1 MAQEKM
7 QFQTE
12 VSRLLDIVANALYS
26 NQEIFLR
33 ELISNASDACD
44 KLRYLSLTD
53 GDLLKD
59 DSELKI
65 RLTVDKDAK
74 TLTIADNG
82 IGMNRDDLIANL
94 GTIAKSGT
102 LDFLKNFSKDKKDVS
117 QIGQFGVGFYSSFMV
132 SEKVTV
138 NTRRAGEDQ
147 TWTWTS
153 DGQGEYTIDEGSS
166 DVTRGT
172 SVTLHLKDDASE
184 YLEDARLSSIVG
196 RYSDHIQFPVVL
208 KGEEEDQSLNSA
220 SALWTRSKSDISE
233 EQYEEFYRHT
243 ANAFDSP
250 WLTMHNTTEG
260 VIEYTSLL
268 YVPSQAPFDLFQPE
282 RKIGVQLFVQRVF
295 ITDECQELL
304 PGYLRFVRGIVDS
317 SDLPLNI
324 SRELLQDNPVLRKI
338 RSGLTKRI
346 LSELKKK
353 AEKDAE
359 SYLSFWAAFG
369 AVIKEGLYEDFEQR
383 DTLLGLTRFSSS
395 TSDQLTSLADYTSRM
410 KEGQNAIFYITGESL
425 EAIKNSPH
433 LEGFK
438 SKGVEVLLMIDPVD
452 DFWLGQIG
460 EFDGKSFKS
469 ITRGAADLDEIKS
482 ETEDDKKEE
491 KKEAPNVAAVLE
503 LFKLG
508 LGDKIKDVR
517 VTQRLTD
524 SPVCLVADDGDID
537 IHLARIL
544 KQHKQLNESQQRILE
559 VNPNHPIIMQLK
571 KKLDGGTSASDLE
584 DYTEVLYGQAIIQE
598 GESLPDPASFT
609 KKLNKILASTIS

>member
-12 VSRLLDIVANALYS
+12 VARLLDIVANALYS

-44 KLRYLSLTD
+44 KLRYLSLTNA
-53 GDLLKD
+53 DLLKD

-65 RLTVDKDAK
+65 RLTVDKEAK

-132 SEKVTV
+132 AENVTV
-138 NTRRAGEDQ
+138 NTKRAGEDQ
-147 TWTWTS
+147 AWTWTS
-153 DGQGEYTIDEGSS
+153 DGQGEYAIDEGST
-166 DVTRGT
+166 DIARGT
-172 SVTLHLKDDASE
+172 SVVLHLKEDASE
-184 YLEDARLSSIVG
+184 YLDEHRLQSIVG
-196 RYSDHIQFPVVL
+196 RYSDHIQFPVVM
-208 KGEEEDQSLNSA
+208 KGEEEDQNLNSA
-220 SALWTRSKSDISE
+220 SALWTRSKSEITE
-233 EQYEEFYRHT
+233 EQYQEFYRHA
-243 ANAFDSP
+243 ANAFDEP

-268 YVPSQAPFDLFQPE
+268 FVPSQAPFDLFQPE

-346 LSELKKK
+346 IGELKKK
-353 AEKDAE
+353 AKNDAE
-359 SYLSFWAAFG
+359 SYLSFWGAFG
-369 AVIKEGLYEDFEQR
+369 AVLKEGLYEDFEQR
-383 DTLLGLTRFSSS
+383 DGLLELARFNSS
-395 TSDQLTSLADYTSRM
+395 TSDELTSLSDYVGRM
-410 KEGQNAIFYITGESL
+410 KEGQNAIFYITGENL

-433 LEGFK
+433 LEGFN
-438 SKGVEVLLMIDPVD
+438 SKGVEVLLMTDPVD

-460 EFDGKSFKS
+460 EFEGKQFKS
-469 ITRGAADLDEIKS
+469 ITRGSADLDEIKTAGED
-482 ETEDDKKEE
+482 ETKKDE
-491 KKEAPNVAAVLE
+491 KETPNVAAVLE

-537 IHLARIL
+537 VHMARIL

-559 VNPNHPIIMQLK
+559 VNPNHPIIVHLK
-571 KKLDGGTSASDLE
+571 AKLDSGTSASDLE

-598 GESLPDPASFT
+598 GESLTDPASYT
-609 KKLNKILASTIS
+609 RKLNKILAATIA

>member
-1 MAQEKM
+1 MTQEKM

-12 VSRLLDIVANALYS
+12 VARLLDIVANALYS

-33 ELISNASDACD
+33 ELVSNASDACD

-53 GDLLKD
+53 SDLLKD

-65 RLTVDKDAK
+65 RLTVDKEAK

-138 NTRRAGEDQ
+138 NTRRAGEDRS
-147 TWTWTS
+147 WTWTS

-166 DVTRGT
+166 DVARGT
-172 SVTLHLKDDASE
+172 TVTLHLKEDAGE
-184 YLEDARLSSIVG
+184 YLEENRLSSIVG
-196 RYSDHIQFPVVL
+196 RYSDHIQFPVVM

-346 LSELKKK
+346 LGELKKK

-383 DTLLGLTRFSSS
+383 DTLLGLTRFNSS
-395 TSDQLTSLADYTSRM
+395 TSDQLTSLADYVSRM
-410 KEGQNAIFYITGESL
+410 KEGQNAVFYITGESL

-433 LEGFK
+433 LEGFR
-438 SKGVEVLLMIDPVD
+438 SKGVEVLLMTDPVD

-460 EFDGKSFKS
+460 EFDGKPFKS

-491 KKEAPNVAAVLE
+491 KKDAPNVAAVLE

-559 VNPNHPIIMQLK
+559 VNPNHPIIIQLK
-571 KKLDGGTSASDLE
+571 NKLDGGTSASDLE

-598 GESLPDPASFT
+598 GESLPDPANFT
-609 KKLNKILASTIS
+609 KKLNKILAAKIA

>member
-1 MAQEKM
+1 MTQEKM

-12 VSRLLDIVANALYS
+12 VARLLDIVANALYS

-33 ELISNASDACD
+33 ELVSNASDACD

-53 GDLLKD
+53 SDLLKD

-65 RLTVDKDAK
+65 RLTVDKEAK

-138 NTRRAGEDQ
+138 NTRRAGEDRS
-147 TWTWTS
+147 WTWTS

-166 DVTRGT
+166 DVARGT
-172 SVTLHLKDDASE
+172 TVTLHLKEDAGE
-184 YLEDARLSSIVG
+184 YLEENRLSSIVG
-196 RYSDHIQFPVVL
+196 RYSDHIQFPVVM

-346 LSELKKK
+346 LGELKKK

-383 DTLLGLTRFSSS
+383 DTLLGLTRFNSS
-395 TSDQLTSLADYTSRM
+395 TSDQLTSLADYVSRM
-410 KEGQNAIFYITGESL
+410 KEGQNAVFYITGESL

-433 LEGFK
+433 LEGFR
-438 SKGVEVLLMIDPVD
+438 SKGVEVLLMTDPVD

-460 EFDGKSFKS
+460 EFDGKPFKS
-469 ITRGAADLDEIKS
+469 ITRVAADLDEIKS

-491 KKEAPNVAAVLE
+491 KKDAPNVAAVLE

-559 VNPNHPIIMQLK
+559 VNPNHPIIIQLK
-571 KKLDGGTSASDLE
+571 NKLDGGTSASDLE

-598 GESLPDPASFT
+598 GESLPDPANFT
-609 KKLNKILASTIS
+609 KKLNKILAAKIA

>member
-1 MAQEKM
+1 MTQEKM

-12 VSRLLDIVANALYS
+12 VARLLDIVANALYS

-33 ELISNASDACD
+33 ELVSNASDACD

-53 GDLLKD
+53 SDLLKD

-65 RLTVDKDAK
+65 RLTVDKEAK

-138 NTRRAGEDQ
+138 NTRRAGEDRS
-147 TWTWTS
+147 WTWTS

-166 DVTRGT
+166 DVARGT
-172 SVTLHLKDDASE
+172 AVTLHLKEDAGE
-184 YLEDARLSSIVG
+184 YLEENRLSSIVG
-196 RYSDHIQFPVVL
+196 RYSDHIQFPVVM

-346 LSELKKK
+346 LGELKKK

-383 DTLLGLTRFSSS
+383 DTLLGLTRFNSS
-395 TSDQLTSLADYTSRM
+395 TSDQLTSLADYVSRM
-410 KEGQNAIFYITGESL
+410 KEGQNAVFYITGESL

-433 LEGFK
+433 LEGFR
-438 SKGVEVLLMIDPVD
+438 SKGVEVLLMTDPVD

-460 EFDGKSFKS
+460 EFDGKPFKS
-469 ITRGAADLDEIKS
+469 ITRVAADLDEIKS

-491 KKEAPNVAAVLE
+491 KKDAPNVAAVLE

-559 VNPNHPIIMQLK
+559 VNPNHPIIIQLK
-571 KKLDGGTSASDLE
+571 NKLDGGTSASDLE

-598 GESLPDPASFT
+598 GESLPDPANFT
-609 KKLNKILASTIS
+609 KKLNKILAAKIA